1 MRDSS
6 LKLRIRSLRDF
17 YSGLI
22 FLFFG
27 LAAFFLARDYPLG
40 SAVRMGPGYFPS
52 VLGVL
57 LAGLGLGLVGRSLVL
72 EGPRVT
78 GFALRPLI
86 LVLAAVLAFGVLLEP
101 VGLVAATIALVVIS
115 CLAGTE
121 FRWRDVAILC
131 VILIALALGL
141 FVYGLGLPLKVWP
154 L

>member
-1 MRDSS
+1 M
-6 LKLRIRSLRDF
+6 KLRIRSPRDF

-22 FLFFG
+22 FLLFG
-27 LAAFFLARDYPLG
+27 SLAFFMARDYPLG

-52 VLGVL
+52 VLGAL
-57 LAGLGLGLVGRSLVL
+57 LAGLGLVIVGRSLAL
-72 EGPRVT
+72 EGPKVT
-78 GFALRPLI
+78 GFALRSLI
-86 LVLAAVLAFGVLLEP
+86 LVLAAVLAFGLLLEP
-101 VGLVAATIALVVIS
+101 VGLVVATVALVVIG

-154 L
+154 V